1 MNDENPKRQ
10 ADDERTGPEIL
21 FVEPDA
27 GLRKSISLTFKE
39 KGLPIHTAN
48 NEGRI
53 RRILEHKPPDIF
65 VFDFKS
71 FMKTSGEW
79 IRIFRKQDDGGK
91 RLVVVMTTQRLED
104 AWRKKYKPDVV
115 LYKPIDVR
123 FLYRRIQQLI

>member
-1 MNDENPKRQ
+1 MNEEKLKRQ
-10 ADDERTGPEIL
+10 AVDKRTGPDIL
-21 FVEPDA
+21 FAEPDV
-27 GLRKSISLTFKE
+27 GLRKSIFLTFKE

-48 NEGRI
+48 NEGHI
-53 RRILEHKPPDIF
+53 RRILEHEPPDIF

-71 FMKTSGEW
+71 FMKISGEW

-91 RLVVVMTTQRLED
+91 HWVVVMTTQRLED

-123 FLYRRIQQLI
+123 FLYRRI